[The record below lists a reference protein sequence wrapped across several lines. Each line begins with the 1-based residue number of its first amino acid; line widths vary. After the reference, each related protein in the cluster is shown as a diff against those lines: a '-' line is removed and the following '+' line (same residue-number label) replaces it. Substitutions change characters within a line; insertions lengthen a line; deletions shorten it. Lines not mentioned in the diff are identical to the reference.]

1 MTKKQIIA
9 EYYKKQKKQWAA
21 AVLATCVYFLLYAI
35 AVFMYLS
42 NNLNVFA
49 VLFSFAFILQIMTG
63 IITPIFI
70 MENNINRDERL
81 KELE

>member
-1 MTKKQIIA
+1 MTKEQIIA
-9 EYYKKQKKQWAA
+9 EYYKKQKNRWVV
-21 AVLATCVYFLLYAI
+21 AVLATCVYFLLYEI

-42 NNLNVFA
+42 NNLNAFA
-49 VLFSFAFILQIMTG
+49 VLFSFAFILQVMTG